1 MVLLKNQF
9 LVKIPY
15 FHKQNFYKITQ
26 FKNMKTNQLLND
38 APYNDNQRAW
48 LGGFFAGLHSQL
60 VQNSNNAQTAR
71 TIHILYGSQT
81 GTAESVARDAVKVA
95 KAHGLNPVLKSMDEV
110 DVDALTKMETLLIVT
125 STYGEGEM
133 PDNAQVLWS
142 AVQADSMAKLE
153 NLQFA
158 VLALGD
164 TSYDLFCQAGMD
176 WDNRLVELG
185 ATRLQELVKC
195 DVEYEEPAEEWMH
208 AVIPALAGSDATTA
222 IVSEDEGDKSQYN
235 RKNPFPAKLS
245 VNRLVTAENSSK
257 EIRHYEISIAGSG
270 MSYEAGD
277 ALCVV
282 PTNCP
287 NLVSEIL
294 KAIKCDGDEIINGV
308 AWREALQNQF
318 EIKTPSKEFLQE
330 LATRSGNQELNT
342 VLNDKDALSKYLWG
356 RDTLDL
362 LLQNPT
368 AEFSAAEFLSLL
380 KPLQHRAYS
389 ISSSSKP
396 NPELVHLT
404 VASVRYNAF
413 DRSHKGVCSTFL
425 ADLTDENTLIRC
437 FFTPNKV
444 FRVPENNDLPM
455 IMVGPGTGIAP
466 FRAFLQERQ
475 ARGAKGKNWLFFGDR
490 NAATDFIYRDE
501 LETMQQSGLLTRLD
515 LAFSR
520 DQAEKIYVQDKMC
533 EHGAELFAWL
543 EQGGYFF
550 VCGDAYA
557 MAKDVDKA
565 LHDVIATHG
574 NKTEQQAIDYVNQL
588 KKEKRYVRDVY

>member
-1 MVLLKNQF
+1 
-9 LVKIPY
+9 
-15 FHKQNFYKITQ
+15 
-26 FKNMKTNQLLND
+26 MKTHQLPND
-38 APYNDNQRAW
+38 APYSDNQRAW

-60 VQNSNNAQTAR
+60 VQNSSNVQTAR

-95 KAHGLNPVLKSMDEV
+95 KAHGLNPVIKSMDEI
-110 DVDALTKMETLLIVT
+110 DADALIKMETLLIVT

-142 AVQADSMAKLE
+142 AVQADSMQKLE

-164 TSYDLFCQAGMD
+164 TSYDLFCQAGID
-176 WDNRLVELG
+176 WDNRLAELG
-185 ATRLQELVKC
+185 ATRLQTRVDC
-195 DVEYEEPAEEWMH
+195 DVEFEEQAEEWMH
-208 AVIPALAGSDATTA
+208 SVIPALAGSDATTA
-222 IVSEDEGDKSQYN
+222 IVSEDSDDKSQYN
-235 RKNPFPAKLS
+235 RKNPFPAKLL
-245 VNRLVTAENSSK
+245 VNRLLTAENSSK
-257 EIRHYEISIAGSG
+257 ETRHYEISIAGSG
-270 MSYEAGD
+270 LSYEAGD

-287 NLVSEIL
+287 DLVADIL
-294 KAIKCDGDEIINGV
+294 KAIKCNGDEFINGV
-308 AWREALQNQF
+308 LLRESLQNQF
-318 EIKTPSKEFLQE
+318 EIKTPCKELLQE
-330 LATRSGNQELNT
+330 VALRAGNEDLT
-342 VLNDKDALSKYLWG
+342 YALTDKDVLNDYMWG
-356 RDTLDL
+356 MDVLDL
-362 LLQNPT
+362 LLQNLS
-368 AEFSAAEFLSLL
+368 AEFSAAEFLALL

-389 ISSSSKP
+389 ISSSGKA
-396 NPELVHLT
+396 NPETVHLT
-404 VASVRYNAF
+404 VASVRYTAF
-413 DRSHKGVCSTFL
+413 DRQHKGVCSTFL
-425 ADLTDENTLIRC
+425 ADLTNETTEIRC

-444 FRVPENNDLPM
+444 FRVPENPDLPM

-475 ARGAKGKNWLFFGDR
+475 ASNSKGKNWLFFGDR

-501 LETMQQSGLLTRLD
+501 LEYMQQSGLLTRLD

-520 DQAEKIYVQDKMC
+520 DQEEKIYVQDKMR

-550 VCGDAYA
+550 VCGDAYR

-565 LHDVIATHG
+565 LHDVIAKHG

-588 KKEKRYVRDVY
+588 KKDKRYVRDVY

>member
-1 MVLLKNQF
+1 M
-9 LVKIPY
+9 
-15 FHKQNFYKITQ
+15 
-26 FKNMKTNQLLND
+26 NMKTHQLPND
-38 APYNDNQRAW
+38 APYSDNQRAW

-60 VQNSNNAQTAR
+60 VQNSSNTQTAR

-95 KAHGLNPVLKSMDEV
+95 KAHGLHPVIKSMDEV
-110 DVDALTKMETLLIVT
+110 DADALAKMETLLIVT

-142 AVQADSMAKLE
+142 AVKSDSMANTK

-164 TSYDLFCQAGMD
+164 TSYDLFCQAGID
-176 WDNRLVELG
+176 WDNRLAELG
-185 ATRLQELVKC
+185 ATRLQTRVDC

-208 AVIPALAGSDATTA
+208 SVIPALAGSNTTA
-222 IVSEDEGDKSQYN
+222 FVDREQSQLDVRVTGIPSSPPAGYIIGESEQMYN
-235 RKNPFPAKLS
+235 RKNPFPNANLLK
-245 VNRLVTAENSSK
+245 NRLLTAENSSK
-257 EIRHYEISIAGSG
+257 ETRHYEISINHWGIH
-270 MSYEAGD
+270 YEAGD

-282 PTNCP
+282 PTNCLD
-287 NLVSEIL
+287 LVSDIL
-294 KAIKCDGDEIINGV
+294 KAIKCDGDEIINDV
-308 AWREALQNQF
+308 SLREALQNQF
-318 EIKTPSKEFLQE
+318 EIKTPSKELLQE
-330 LATRSGNQELNT
+330 IATRSGNQELNNA
-342 VLNDKDALSKYLWG
+342 LNDKEALSNYLWG

-362 LLQNPT
+362 LLQNPSV
-368 AEFSAAEFLSLL
+368 EFSAAEFVALL

-389 ISSSSKP
+389 ISSSSKKHP
-396 NPELVHLT
+396 KEVHLT

-413 DRSHKGVCSTFL
+413 DRQHKGVCSTFL
-425 ADLTDENTLIRC
+425 ADLVELNTTKIRC
-437 FFTPNKV
+437 FVSQNKV

-466 FRAFLQERQ
+466 FRAFLQERET
-475 ARGAKGKNWLFFGDR
+475 RGAKGKNWLFFGDR

-501 LETMQQSGLLTRLD
+501 LEQMGNSGLLTRLD

-520 DQAEKIYVQDKMC
+520 DQEEKIYVQDKMR
-533 EHGAELFAWL
+533 EHGAELFEWL
-543 EQGGYFF
+543 ELGGYFF
-550 VCGDAYA
+550 VCGDAYR

-565 LHDVIATHG
+565 LHDVIAKHG

-588 KKEKRYVRDVY
+588 KKDKRYVRDVY